1 MLKCLILFFL
11 AQFIQENVHT
21 TYLYLHKIQPIV
33 KNLNLFKVFQLR
45 IGIRWN
51 DEDDDTKVSQNFI
64 KIIAVQVHV
73 EAVNNSINKILHQY
87 HINSNK
93 QNSVN
98 KNRSTIKIKYF
109 KLETSNTW
117 LFLSTLLVTLKNIRV
132 A

>member
-1 MLKCLILFFL
+1 M
-11 AQFIQENVHT
+11 HT
-21 TYLYLHKIQPIV
+21 AYLYLHKIQPIV

-98 KNRSTIKIKYF
+98 KNRSTIEIKYF